1 MADQFAQASNMV
13 PDSRAEFEAHYGPRW
28 GSVYL
33 EWVEPAGRYAWDAT
47 QEAWFVWQA
56 ATKRQQSRIQELE
69 AQVRSLKD
77 AANLYDK
84 TLSSATDAYINIQIE
99 ADAQRR
105 MRLAAEAQVQALSLD
120 AFAKDAS
127 IGHLS
132 RLVDAERTDAARYQW
147 LRGRDL
153 ETISHGGV
161 FAGKTPDNV
170 ILNGEDLD
178 SAIDAAIDAGKGG
191 QE

>member
-1 MADQFAQASNMV
+1 MDEQ
-13 PDSRAEFEAHYGPRW
+13 RAEFEAWASHFFTRGELDRNGINGARPDEYRVLHIERMW
-28 GSVYL
+28 G
-33 EWVEPAGRYAWDAT
+33 A
-47 QEAWFVWQA
+47 WQA
-56 ATKRQQSRIQELE
+56 ATQRQQERIAELE
-69 AQVRSLKD
+69 ADIAHK
-77 AANLYDK
+77 N
-84 TLSSATDAYINIQIE
+84 AYAEQLG
-99 ADAQRR
+99 
-105 MRLAAEAQVQALSLD
+105 RLLFKAGAERQELEAQVQALSLD

-147 LRGRDL
+147 LRERDL

-178 SAIDAAIDAGKGG
+178 AACDAAIARATHKE
-191 QE
+191 QT